1 MPTYNNQIH
10 SEVTRNLIDL
20 SIELKERG
28 VGFSIAMPSSP
39 LLSLSRN
46 LIMDAGLDSDW
57 ILMWD
62 SDIQVPTAKF
72 LQKMIDTAYKT
83 DAAMVGLLVRLKI
96 PDTQFAC
103 GMKEEGGYKRLTEAP
118 KKPTEVD
125 VMGAGVTLLNCK
137 WIRDNLDQPYYQFVD
152 VKGVNGPSITP
163 EDWRLCEK
171 IKEKGGKIVVEPNI
185 STIHWGQ
192 ASYMYENA

>member
-1 MPTYNNQIH
+1 
-10 SEVTRNLIDL
+10 
-20 SIELKERG
+20 
-28 VGFSIAMPSSP
+28 
-39 LLSLSRN
+39 
-46 LIMDAGLDSDW
+46 MDAGLDSDW

-72 LQKMIDTAYKT
+72 LQKMIYTAYKT
-83 DAAMVGLLVRLKI
+83 DAAMVGLLVRIKI

-118 KKPTEVD
+118 KKPIEVD
-125 VMGAGVTLLNCK
+125 VMGAGVTLINCK
-137 WIRDNLDQPYYQFVD
+137 WVRDNLDQPYYQFID
-152 VKGVNGPSITP
+152 IKGANGPAITP
-163 EDWRLCEK
+163 EDWRFAEK

-192 ASYMYENA
+192 APYMYENA